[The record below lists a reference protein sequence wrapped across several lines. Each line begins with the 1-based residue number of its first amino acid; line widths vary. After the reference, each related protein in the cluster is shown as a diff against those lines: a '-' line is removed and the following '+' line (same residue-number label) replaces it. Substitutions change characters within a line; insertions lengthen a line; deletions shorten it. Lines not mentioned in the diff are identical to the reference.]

1 MALRRSKPFLAAF
14 PLIDAAIEGADAAGV
29 LSRDEFRSARA
40 RIVELLCDAADDDGK
55 VEGFCELLDE
65 AMAGSLATLRAVPLE
80 KIELASGDL
89 VGAVGALIKD
99 HPSERVRG
107 FARDVVRGW
116 RAGVKAELA
125 RARAAM
131 DVLLDGLSSSTPPP
145 PVKDHSAPAA
155 NSDTK
160 TKKEGKIPEEQPR
173 ARKTP
178 AAITSS
184 HPSTSTAESKKGA
197 PIASASKARPSANM
211 GAPAVV
217 PAQPKKTLP
226 AVVSSVAE
234 LERKMETTKRKL
246 HERYQEAENAK
257 RQRKIQWIEPP
268 RQPPPGMK
276 KGQMPRNAHPAR
288 CAAVNCFV
296 KSSSLGM
303 RV

>member
-14 PLIDAAIEGADAAGV
+14 PLIDAAIEAADAGGS
-29 LSRDEFRSARA
+29 LCRDEFRCARA
-40 RIVELLCDAADDDGK
+40 RIVELLCDAANDDEK

-80 KIELASGDL
+80 KIPLASGDL
-89 VGAVGALIKD
+89 VGAVGALMKD
-99 HPSERVRG
+99 HPSERVREL
-107 FARDVVRGW
+107 ARDVVRGW

-145 PVKDHSAPAA
+145 PVKDDSAPAA

-197 PIASASKARPSANM
+197 PIASAIKARPSANI
-211 GAPAVV
+211 GVAAVI
-217 PAQPKKTLP
+217 PAQPKKTP
-226 AVVSSVAE
+226 RVIVSSSATE
-234 LERKMETTKRKL
+234 EEKKMEATKRKL
-246 HERYQEAENAK
+246 HERYLEAENAK
-257 RQRKIQWIEPP
+257 RQRKIQWIEPRP
-268 RQPPPGMK
+268 PPPGMK
-276 KGQMPRNAHPAR
+276 KGLMQRNADTAR
-288 CAAVNCFV
+288 CAAARCLV
-296 KSSSLGM
+296 KSRRLARLG
-303 RV
+303 

>member
-14 PLIDAAIEGADAAGV
+14 PLIDAAIEGAGG

-65 AMAGSLATLRAVPLE
+65 AMAESLATLRAVPAE

-89 VGAVGALIKD
+89 VGAVGALMKD

-107 FARDVVRGW
+107 LARDVVRGW

-131 DVLLDGLSSSTPPP
+131 DMLDGLSSSAPP
-145 PVKDHSAPAA
+145 PV

-160 TKKEGKIPEEQPR
+160 TKKEGKLPEEQPR

-197 PIASASKARPSANM
+197 PIASASKAKPSANM
-211 GAPAVV
+211 KAPAVV
-217 PAQPKKTLP
+217 QAQPKKTP
-226 AVVSSVAE
+226 PVIVSSSATE
-234 LERKMETTKRKL
+234 EEKKMEATKRKL
-246 HERYQEAENAK
+246 HERYQEAEEAK
-257 RQRKIQWIEPP
+257 RQRKIQWIKPP
-268 RQPPPGMK
+268 RPPPGMK
-276 KGQMPRNAHPAR
+276 KGQMQRNAHPAR
-288 CAAVNCFV
+288 CAAARGFV
-296 KSSSLGM
+296 KPSSGM